1 MSAGKRPSAQR
12 TRRMRFAEREVVRHG
27 LQHRVWQ
34 DLYHYCMTISWPLFL
49 ASWAGLFIAFNLVF
63 STLYWLVP
71 GCISNLNP
79 PGFLGNFFFSIE
91 TLATVGYGDMHPVN
105 TYGHTLAAVEIL
117 LGITNIALVT
127 GVMFARFSRP
137 TARFLFA
144 TVAVVRPLDGK
155 TVLMFRAANA
165 RQNIIME
172 ASAQLRLIRD
182 TVSVEGYRMRRV
194 EDLVLVRSEH
204 PLFVLGWNI
213 LHVIDAGSPLH
224 GATAASLEAQ
234 RATINLTLSGTDET
248 TGQVLMARHAYPSS
262 ALRWGHTFRDILTS
276 SDDGLDHF
284 DYTKFNEVEPLWP

>member
-1 MSAGKRPSAQR
+1 MSTGKRPSARR

-49 ASWAGLFIAFNLVF
+49 ASWAGLFIAFNTVF
-63 STLYWLVP
+63 SALYWLSP

-165 RQNIIME
+165 RQNIVME
-172 ASAQLRLIRD
+172 ASARLRLIRD
-182 TVSVEGYRMRRV
+182 TISVEGYRMRRV
-194 EDLVLVRSEH
+194 EDLALVRSEH

-213 LHVIDAGSPLH
+213 LHVIDSASPLH

-234 RATINLTLSGTDET
+234 HATINLTLSGTDET

-262 ALRWGHTFRDILTS
+262 ALRWGHSFRDIITS

-284 DYTKFNEVEPLWP
+284 DYTKFNEVDPL